1 MLNIRPATEKDVE
14 AIMHI
19 YNDAILTTS
28 ATFDTEIKT
37 LDDRMEWF
45 RSHDAQHPVL
55 VGEINNVVIGWASLT
70 RWSDRCAYD
79 GTAEVSVYVQKDC
92 RGKGIGK
99 RLLEILTHEGQKA
112 GLHYLLAR
120 ISQGNEASIHI
131 HSQFGFVHVGVMHQ
145 VGFKFGKFLDVHMME
160 RVFENK

>member
-1 MLNIRPATEKDVE
+1 MLNIRPANKKDVE

-19 YNDAILTTS
+19 YNDAILTTT

-37 LDDRMEWF
+37 YDDRLAWF
-45 RSHDAQHPVL
+45 NGHDAKHPVL
-55 VGEINNVVIGWASLT
+55 VGEINNSVIGWASLT

-79 GTAEVSVYVQKDC
+79 GTAEVSVYVHKDH
-92 RGKGIGK
+92 RGKGVGK
-99 RLLEILTHEGQKA
+99 RLLEILVHEGEKA

-131 HSQFGFVHVGVMHQ
+131 HTQFGFTHVGVMHQ
-145 VGFKFGKFLDVHMME
+145 VGFKFGKYLDVHMME
-160 RVFENK
+160 RVFN

>member
-1 MLNIRPATEKDVE
+1 MLNIRPANEKDVE
-14 AIMHI
+14 TIMRI
-19 YNDAILTTS
+19 YNDAILNTS

-37 LDDRMEWF
+37 LDDRIAWF
-45 RSHDAQHPVL
+45 RSHDAQHPIL

-79 GTAEVSVYVQKDC
+79 GTAEVSVYVQKEN
-92 RGKGIGK
+92 RGIGVGK
-99 RLLEILTHEGQKA
+99 RLLEILVHEGEKA

-131 HSQFGFVHVGVMHQ
+131 HTQ
-145 VGFKFGKFLDVHMME
+145 L
-160 RVFENK
+160 